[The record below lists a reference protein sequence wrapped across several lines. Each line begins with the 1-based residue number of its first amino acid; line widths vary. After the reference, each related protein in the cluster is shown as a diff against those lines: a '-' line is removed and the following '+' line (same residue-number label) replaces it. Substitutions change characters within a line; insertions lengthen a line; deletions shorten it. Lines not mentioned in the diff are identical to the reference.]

1 VHRAGLVH
9 RTAGQNSEKVIDV
22 KERGFVVRTRRT
34 FCAAL
39 LICVATIGQTGAKAD
54 TTGKTLLDLCSAPH
68 VGNNAMYFAC
78 LTYING
84 FRDGYRARDVGF
96 PATANAY
103 RSTPETV
110 LVALTDIIPPMRKP
124 AYPKDWRGFER
135 TRLIDLL
142 RGIVADEQIDPVSLI
157 ELWPASDPMLSLAY
171 RYSVRDG
178 FHRFYASIIAGFTEL
193 PASIQT
199 LSEVLEQSRS
209 FG

>member
-1 VHRAGLVH
+1 VQVGPNRHY
-9 RTAGQNSEKVIDV
+9 
-22 KERGFVVRTRRT
+22 RGSSISVRYSTPN
-34 FCAAL
+34 FPCEFEIPDDWLAEF
-39 LICVATIGQTGAKAD
+39 
-54 TTGKTLLDLCSAPH
+54 
-68 VGNNAMYFAC
+68 GNN
-78 LTYING
+78 
-84 FRDGYRARDVGF
+84 GF